1 MGFMQGTNRTIR
13 MVTVTI
19 ALALSSPAVYAQ
31 PASMAGLLTAK
42 EIVEITGSTTL
53 FNTLIAGV
61 IEQAKNL
68 LLQQNPNLSKVLS
81 EVANKMRTDLTPRLS
96 ELNNEVARLYAT
108 HFTESELKDILAFYK
123 TPAGKKLIVQQP
135 GVADASMKFAQD
147 WANKLSDQVVAKM
160 REELKKKG
168 HAL

>member
-13 MVTVTI
+13 LVTVTI

-42 EIVEITGSTTL
+42 EIVEVTGSTTL

-68 LLQQNPNLSKVLS
+68 LLQQNPNLSKVLG

-135 GVADASMKFAQD
+135 RVADASMKFAQD

>member
-42 EIVEITGSTTL
+42 EIVEVTGSTTL

-68 LLQQNPNLSKVLS
+68 FLQQNPNLSKDLS

-96 ELNNEVARLYAT
+96 ELNSEVARLYAT
-108 HFTESELKDILAFYK
+108 RFTEPELKAILAFYK
-123 TPAGKKLIVQQP
+123 SSAGKKLLSEQP
-135 GVADASMKFAQD
+135 AVIEGSMKFAQT
-147 WANKLSDQVVAKM
+147 WANKLSDEVIAKM
-160 REELKKKG
+160 RDELKKKG